1 MKKLIANI
9 IKCVGAVL
17 LITGSFLPSA
27 NVFADGYGITL
38 APMNQKVVINPGE
51 SYETS
56 FKISNPVFQTEDV
69 YYELSVEPFFT
80 NENDEIIFQAEGD
93 SDAIVNWV
101 SFEVPIEGSLKPNEV
116 KEIKFKIDVPE
127 NTAAGG
133 QYVSIIATAMS
144 KSEKEG
150 NDSGV
155 TTEGTAATIKE
166 IRRIAHLVYAE
177 ITGNTTK
184 SGEITEANVPSF
196 MFGGKITGSS
206 IIKNT
211 GNVHGTA
218 KYTLQ
223 VFPLFSG
230 EEVYT
235 NEEEPETKTVM
246 PNRTVYRE
254 ITWEETPGIGI
265 FNVVYTVEFEGATA
279 QVKKMVIICP
289 IWLLFIIIFAILFA
303 IFYVIAKLKKR
314 SKN

>member
-1 MKKLIANI
+1 MKKILRV
-9 IKCVGAVL
+9 VGLWAFVL
-17 LITGSFLPSA
+17 LVPVMAGVSFGYENA
-27 NVFADGYGITL
+27 IAEGYGVTMS
-38 APMNQKVVINPGE
+38 PMNQNVIINPGG
-51 SYETS
+51 SRTVS
-56 FKISNPVFQTEDV
+56 LRLSNQYLATENV
-69 YYELSVEPFFT
+69 KYSLSVEPFFV
-80 NENDEIIFQAEGD
+80 DEDDAVYFNAEGD
-93 SDAIVNWV
+93 SSEITKWI
-101 SFEVPIEGSLKPNEV
+101 SFNVPTTGILEPNET
-116 KEIKFKIDVPE
+116 KEILLTINVPE
-127 NTAAGG
+127 NAPAGG
-133 QYVSIIATAMS
+133 QYASIIATLDY
-144 KSEKEG
+144 ENE
-150 NDSGV
+150 
-155 TTEGTAATIKE
+155 TEGFNDNDGVVIKE
-166 IRRIAHLVYAE
+166 VKRMAHLIYAE
-177 ITGNTTK
+177 ISGNTTK

-254 ITWEETPGIGI
+254 TTWEETPGIGI

-289 IWLLFIIIFAILFA
+289 IWLLFIIVFAILFA